1 MPINSF
7 NDAATTTIT
16 GTMSVTKDPRTGD
29 AGNVNIAGA
38 TTISGSIIGAS
49 GISAASGLS
58 VAAGGATVV
67 GGLQYDAIVG
77 SIPATSTTQSI
88 AVASG
93 TLITMTGSGR
103 IIRVSCS
110 ALTTSTSLTPTA
122 STLTNSTF
130 SNGQEVTLLNVAIGG
145 SNISIAAVGTG
156 AAYVLVGLT
165 AAKFMFVA
173 DLQTWVHMA

>member
-1 MPINSF
+1 MPVNIF
-7 NDAATTTIT
+7 NDAALTTIS
-16 GTMSVTKDPRTGD
+16 GPVTIAKDARTGD
-29 AGNVNIAGA
+29 AAALNV
-38 TTISGSIIGAS
+38 SGTVSVSGLITAAS
-49 GISAASGLS
+49 GINAVGSMSASSGLN
-58 VAAGGATVV
+58 VAGGLVYDSIT
-67 GGLQYDAIVG
+67 GG
-77 SIPATSTTQSI
+77 IPATSTTQSI

-165 AAKFMFVA
+165 AAKFMYVA
-173 DLQTWVHMA
+173 DLQSWIHQA

>member
-1 MPINSF
+1 MPIDALLYPDTVRVSGSLTVI
-7 NDAATTTIT
+7 NDP
-16 GTMSVTKDPRTGD
+16 GGN
-29 AGNVNIAGA
+29 AGNVNVQGGVTASGTSSFA
-38 TTISGSIIGAS
+38 NISGSFP
-49 GISAASGLS
+49 SAASI
-58 VAAGGATVV
+58 AGG
-67 GGLQYDAIVG
+67 LIYDSIVG
-77 SIPATSTTQSI
+77 SIPATTVTQSVP
-88 AVASG
+88 VASG
-93 TLITMTGSGR
+93 SLITMTGSGR

-165 AAKFMFVA
+165 AARFMYVA
-173 DLQTWVHMA
+173 DLQTWVHMV